1 MEDNKRETPFVYNLG
16 DRLKYIH
23 GKGEMITVVKRYH
36 QYNKE
41 TDTTRNIY
49 LLTIENYEGY
59 GYTTQKYASEK
70 HMMANMRRVYSPKDP
85 KAFLKKEFNV
95 PKDIITEAFDFTAKY
110 MKCREDDY
118 VTKEFFIP
126 EDFEER
132 SHDALSCGYYKALE
146 EENEKLKRFYSR
158 LNEENKEL
166 KEINNGLRRQLDI
179 RDSMLDK
186 ESISYKQWTD
196 TMDENKKLKEDL
208 VKAEN
213 AANDLD
219 KRIKHSAKLLEAE
232 QLRKAL
238 ESAVQHL
245 KAEREDLKKE
255 NEKLKNENKMVNGE
269 NEALKRENEEL
280 REINEG
286 LARSY
291 ENAKKE
297 NEKLWIDNKKL
308 SCAEKQLDEA
318 AKRIYEAREH
328 LSVILY
334 NK

>member
-41 TDTTRNIY
+41 TGTTENTY
-49 LLTIENYEGY
+49 LLNIEDYEGY
-59 GYTTQKYASEK
+59 GYMFQDLASEK

-85 KAFLKKEFNV
+85 KYFLKKEFNV

-118 VTKEFFIP
+118 VTKEFFVP

-146 EENEKLKRFYSR
+146 EEN
-158 LNEENKEL
+158 
-166 KEINNGLRRQLDI
+166 
-179 RDSMLDK
+179 
-186 ESISYKQWTD
+186 
-196 TMDENKKLKEDL
+196 KKLKEDL
-208 VKAEN
+208 AKAEN
-213 AANDLD
+213 AAYDLD

-286 LARSY
+286 LACSY
-291 ENAKKE
+291 EKVKKE

-308 SCAEKQLDEA
+308 VCAEKQLDEA
-318 AKRIYEAREH
+318 AKRVYEAREN

-334 NK
+334 NRP